1 MTDFCKL
8 DSRSDDMFI
17 SSSVYFKTQLYPLRW
32 CASRATMHLIC
43 WFKTEFCFLPEL
55 KVKSDIQTYCYKP
68 FKHVHVI
75 VLADIKFIQTNLHIF
90 ILVFRYQLQYN
101 PLLTPSHSTL
111 HILEESLLNP
121 VRQFIKTKSRGKAEP
136 DEYSVSFI

>member
-8 DSRSDDMFI
+8 DSRSDD
-17 SSSVYFKTQLYPLRW
+17 T
-32 CASRATMHLIC
+32 IC
-43 WFKTEFCFLPEL
+43 LLVLLCILKLSCTLSGDVPHELQCTWFADLKTEFCFLHEL
-55 KVKSDIQTYCYKP
+55 KDKSDIQTYCKKP

-75 VLADIKFIQTNLHIF
+75 VLADIKFIQTNLLIF

-111 HILEESLLNP
+111 HILEESLLYP
-121 VRQFIKTKSRGKAEP
+121 VRQFIKTKSG
-136 DEYSVSFI
+136 